1 MRWQGTGYY
10 LLKYVAR
17 RSGTHGQIADA
28 DMNHCNNIRVYRFAE
43 TLLNAAELALL
54 TGADGSQYL
63 QRVRQ
68 RAGCTASG
76 TDQASIIEERRKE
89 FLGEGKRYWDLVRS
103 GLAQDVLKGENHE
116 WRTEDW
122 HPGKKHWPLPQSEVD
137 KDPNLV
143 QNVGY

>member
-1 MRWQGTGYY
+1 
-10 LLKYVAR
+10 
-17 RSGTHGQIADA
+17 
-28 DMNHCNNIRVYRFAE
+28 
-43 TLLNAAELALL
+43 LNAAELALL

-89 FLGEGKRYWDLVRS
+89 FLGEGKRYWDLVRT
-103 GLAQDVLKGENHE
+103 GMAKEVLAAGTHE
-116 WRTEDW
+116 WRTQGW
-122 HPGKKHWPLPQSEVD
+122 HEGKKYWPLPQAEID